1 MTSFPSPTTN
11 QPNQQLS
18 NLKFYLSIEDNCVEK
33 RIETLL
39 RKIGCVSFSMFA
51 LFVAVIQLGHVLL
64 NFFPLPSLPHHF
76 VGLQSVEFFFTKE
89 VTHFITDIP
98 VDREP
103 ILSTSPLFSAKTKEA
118 SLLPKPTTPLS
129 QPKSRADAMVQ
140 RARKITEQQSNTL
153 SSIEGSIPTPIQLAR
168 KSGIPIWTTDYTLKF
183 VEKVSISRKST
194 KNDSKQNHYHHHHQ
208 HHQHQKAAKAKSL
221 SGEYIKIEST
231 QKHYRPY
238 YQEFKNWPMINF
250 NCSVCPFQS
259 PSDKKSK
266 IKTKQPIVSAGKTT
280 TTNEKQVAVAVVTKR
295 NDNNI
300 SVKSI
305 DGGSNKSV
313 PISFLT
319 TMTRKTRNRQM
330 RNNIDVND
338 IKTNNDDVNPNS
350 NDKGGYCEK
359 CRIEYD
365 VLSLHLQSK
374 EHLNFVKNNDNYI
387 ALDNLM
393 NSGTDVKTFLR
404 INSNQV
410 ISDMDTNGMRQ
421 PRTNS
426 FDANEMA
433 ENGDVSV
440 IENHKQTIRKLPKY
454 SPPITRRSQTK
465 SIIDFNDDDDTRK
478 SIIDT
483 NDKFK
488 NDKSINPVAFD
499 LNGDVENVFLKL
511 KTGKF

>member
-1 MTSFPSPTTN
+1 M
-11 QPNQQLS
+11 
-18 NLKFYLSIEDNCVEK
+18 
-33 RIETLL
+33 
-39 RKIGCVSFSMFA
+39 
-51 LFVAVIQLGHVLL
+51 
-64 NFFPLPSLPHHF
+64 
-76 VGLQSVEFFFTKE
+76 EFFFTKE

-98 VDREP
+98 IDREP
-103 ILSTSPLFSAKTKEA
+103 ILSTSPLFSSKTTKDA
-118 SLLPKPTTPLS
+118 SLPPKQTTPLS

-140 RARKITEQQSNTL
+140 RARKITEQQTNTL

-168 KSGIPIWTTDYTLKF
+168 NLGIPIWTTDYTLKF
-183 VEKVSISRKST
+183 VEKVSLSRKNS
-194 KNDSKQNHYHHHHQ
+194 KNDSKQNHYHHH

-238 YQEFKNWPMINF
+238 YQEFKSWPMINF

-259 PSDKKSK
+259 TSDKKT
-266 IKTKQPIVSAGKTT
+266 KTKTKHPIISAGKTSQT
-280 TTNEKQVAVAVVTKR
+280 KEKEAAVAVVTKR

-300 SVKSI
+300 SAKSI
-305 DGGSNKSV
+305 EGGNNIV
-313 PISFLT
+313 PISHI

-404 INSNQV
+404 MNSNQV
-410 ISDMDTNGMRQ
+410 ISDMDTNCIRS
-421 PRTNS
+421 PRTTS
-426 FDANEMA
+426 FDSNEMA
-433 ENGDVSV
+433 ENDDVSV
-440 IENHKQTIRKLPKY
+440 IENHKQTIKKLPKY

-465 SIIDFNDDDDTRK
+465 SIIDFTDDDDTRK
-478 SIIDT
+478 SITDT

-488 NDKSINPVAFD
+488 NDKSINPIDFD
-499 LNGDVENVFLKL
+499 LNGDVENVFLK
-511 KTGKF
+511 TGKYDDKF